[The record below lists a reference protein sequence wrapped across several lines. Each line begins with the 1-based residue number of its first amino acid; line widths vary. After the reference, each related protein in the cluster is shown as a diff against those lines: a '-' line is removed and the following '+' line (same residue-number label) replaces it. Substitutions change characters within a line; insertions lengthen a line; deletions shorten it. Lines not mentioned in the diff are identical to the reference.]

1 MQILDQALAGM
12 VAGTIPSDESI
23 KLFDEPMTN
32 SGIRR
37 QLERTYRELGRLA
50 ADRDERI
57 RLIDKANAV
66 RAKSVV

>member
-1 MQILDQALAGM
+1 
-12 VAGTIPSDESI
+12 
-23 KLFDEPMTN
+23 MTN

-50 ADRDERI
+50 ANRDERI